1 MMAIKVEFRKSAL
14 KALDD
19 IPAKDRERLLK
30 RIEELTE
37 DPFPQC
43 SKKLEGSDKLRRV
56 RSGVWRAIYSLPD
69 DDGIIDVIKIAHR
82 GVIYRK
88 P

>member
-1 MMAIKVEFRKSAL
+1 MALKVEFRKSAL

-19 IPAKDRERLLK
+19 MPTKDRARLLK

-37 DPFPQC
+37 DPCPQC
-43 SKKLEGSDKLRRV
+43 SKKLEGSEKLRRV

-69 DDGIIDVIKIAHR
+69 DDGIIDIIKVAHR
-82 GVIYRK
+82 SVVYRN